1 MREILHACFDSEL
14 EVATEKN
21 RPVQSSEQCQ
31 AGSSLLLEPP
41 FGTRSALAVVVPT
54 RCSSLQL
61 VFVLVSLLLNFHLII
76 FLCWRSSVKHQHGI
90 AARAPR
96 AAGRPRG
103 AAARRIGSF
112 AANQPWCSNHFLP
125 TCCTCCGLLC
135 ESVEL
140 HVHVD
145 VLHDGRSTRAAA
157 SAADDG
163 AWRRTVRER
172 RHLPALHP
180 HSLLAEPTC
189 RGGSAG
195 GCLCASTSSSSQGAR
210 DGSNP
215 ATHGE
220 RARADVMCVCV
231 LSSRQGH

>member
-1 MREILHACFDSEL
+1 M
-14 EVATEKN
+14 
-21 RPVQSSEQCQ
+21 

-76 FLCWRSSVKHQHGI
+76 FLCWLAEWRQTSTWNSCACATRCRSPPWGSCATHRCICGEPTHCTRGAATIFFQL
-90 AARAPR
+90 AARAVGCFVK
-96 AAGRPRG
+96 A
-103 AAARRIGSF
+103 S
-112 AANQPWCSNHFLP
+112 SS
-125 TCCTCCGLLC
+125 TCCTMGVRVEAFDACCSNGAAMMAK
-135 ESVEL
+135 
-140 HVHVD
+140 D
-145 VLHDGRSTRAAA
+145 RARAAP
-157 SAADDG
+157 SL
-163 AWRRTVRER
+163 
-172 RHLPALHP
+172 LPALHP